1 MSKVGKRVKFNVHDI
16 FMESQN
22 TVVDRTL
29 FVSSPLFAPFAALYN
44 RAEGKIKVGPL
55 VTTVDPD
62 GTRWV
67 KSAPIVSALG
77 LNVAEFV
84 NYGSAYNNLVFNTY
98 HNPFNSNFT
107 SNRMRTGNPKYFQSR
122 LSRNS
127 SHEVAGSF
135 DSSLRR
141 TNTVFNSTIWQM
153 ISSSISKKF
162 GDSDMPVFDRRNA
175 ADDHMITFLAK
186 YFAGEVQQSEMSNRH
201 RTEFD
206 NMFARYKEK
215 CVKFKNALKETYD
228 MVSTEKFFYVPDMN
242 GGVLLGAIRPEPMCA
257 ALDTFTATNRLPMCH
272 EFNYIQETLPF
283 KWYPSHEHIPEDIRQ
298 QLDFSV
304 VMLKAHTGSA
314 NSLPKNHGEQH
325 YYELGCWQSGDTASV
340 YVLTK

>member
-1 MSKVGKRVKFNVHDI
+1 MGKRVKFNVHDI

-22 TVVDRTL
+22 TVADRTL

-55 VTTVDPD
+55 VTTVNPD

-67 KSAPIVSALG
+67 KSVPIVTALG
-77 LNVAEFV
+77 LNIAEFMS
-84 NYGSAYNNLVFNTY
+84 YTSDYDSLVFNVY
-98 HNPFNSNFT
+98 HNPFDSNFT
-107 SNRMRTGNPKYFQSR
+107 SNKMRTSNAKYFQSR

-127 SHEVAGSF
+127 SHEVAASF
-135 DSSLRR
+135 DHAMDRASKI
-141 TNTVFNSTIWQM
+141 FNNVIWRM
-153 ISSSISKKF
+153 IHSSISKKF
-162 GDSDMPVFDRRNA
+162 GQSDMPIFDPRNVA
-175 ADDHMITFLAK
+175 NGHMITFLARF
-186 YFAGEVQQSEMSNRH
+186 FAGEVQQSEMRGDY

-206 NMFARYKEK
+206 NMFNRYREK
-215 CVKFKNALKETYD
+215 CVKFKDALKETYD
-228 MVSTEKFFYVPDMN
+228 MISTEKFFYVPDMN

-257 ALDTFTATNRLPMCH
+257 ALDTFIATNSLPMSH

-298 QLDFSV
+298 QLDFSL

-314 NSLPKNHGEQH
+314 GDLRNRQSEQH
-325 YYELGCWQSGDTASV
+325 YYELGCYCSGDSAPV